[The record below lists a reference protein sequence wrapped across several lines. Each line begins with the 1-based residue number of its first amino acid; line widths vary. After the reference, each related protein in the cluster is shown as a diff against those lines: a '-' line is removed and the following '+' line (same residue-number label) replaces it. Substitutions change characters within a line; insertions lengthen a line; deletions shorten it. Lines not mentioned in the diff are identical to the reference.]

1 MAEVLLGDNP
11 FFGIDH
17 LSQER
22 ARKRGEAG
30 FERIAEI
37 MEYAAGRGVRRFT
50 ASTHPRLAKLVG
62 YLKGAGRLRMELCP
76 VLPYAQGY
84 VELATEKGA
93 MGAVRQVLSGAGARA
108 GIGVA
113 LGASAAYLRGDAAR
127 MVRALVDAELGQVR
141 EARCQTAFL
150 HDVVTDACLGL
161 GLEGVIRTYAE
172 HVRDRHGLRA
182 GVVTKN
188 FPLLAERLESRG
200 IGGVSVMASFNP
212 AGFQMNP
219 SKEACEAALRRAGPE
234 LIAMNALAG
243 GFLGPDEA
251 ARYVSGLGIGAVAVG
266 MSTLE
271 HAAQTLDAFGAP

>member
-1 MAEVLLGDNP
+1 MPTAEVLLGDNP

-30 FERIAEI
+30 FGRVAGI
-37 MEYAAGRGVRRFT
+37 MEYVSGRGVKRFT
-50 ASTHPRLAKLVG
+50 ASTHPRLGKLVG
-62 YLKGAGRLRMELCP
+62 RLKSAGLLGKMELCP
-76 VLPYAQGY
+76 VFPYAQGY

-108 GIGVA
+108 GIGAA

-127 MVRALVDAELGQVR
+127 MIRSLVDVELGSVR
-141 EARCQTAFL
+141 EARCGTAFL

-161 GLEGVIRTYAE
+161 GLDEVIRVYAE
-172 HVRDRHGLRA
+172 HLRDKHGMRA
-182 GVVTKN
+182 GAVTKN
-188 FPLLAERLESRG
+188 FPLLAERLESW
-200 IGGVSVMASFNP
+200 GVELAVMTSFNP
-212 AGFQMNP
+212 IGFQMNP
-219 SKEACEAALRRAGPE
+219 SREACEAALRGGYE
-234 LIAMNALAG
+234 VVAMNALAG

-251 ARYVSGLGIGAVAVG
+251 ARYVSSLGIGAVAVG

-271 HAAQTLDAFGAP
+271 HARQTLDAFGA